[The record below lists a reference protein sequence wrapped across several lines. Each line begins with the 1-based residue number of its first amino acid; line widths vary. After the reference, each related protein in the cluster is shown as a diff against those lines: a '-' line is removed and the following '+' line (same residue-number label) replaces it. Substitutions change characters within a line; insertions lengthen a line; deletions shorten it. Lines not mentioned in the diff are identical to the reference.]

1 MKAVVK
7 VMIQTVTGNPQ
18 TKIFLRRRYSH
29 PYSGSNAFLNLIRG
43 SKLPFLGGYFSPL
56 FSASP
61 FLSWTLF
68 HAPSAFYFLPLADN
82 FFHQINNNIFPIG
95 RLWNS
100 PSHLS
105 LLWSL
110 SLLLKSHL
118 TRYFLYKWTNILSW
132 KAVLFL
138 PDLFPSL
145 GTWDKQARHSVRAS
159 GKDADGGKEW
169 GQEEKGTTEDAM
181 AGWHHWLNEHEFEQT
196 PGDS

>member
-105 LLWSL
+105 LLW
-110 SLLLKSHL
+110 
-118 TRYFLYKWTNILSW
+118 
-132 KAVLFL
+132 LFL
-138 PDLFPSL
+138 PDLFLSL
-145 GTWDKQARHSVRAS
+145 GTWDKQARRSVRAS